1 LENVR
6 VKTIINS
13 PSKTLAS
20 ALAVFCFGILLGPL
34 IPSGWWEVLLISS
47 ICLIVVGS
55 MVRGKTIRFA
65 LVLLGIFL
73 FALFR
78 YTQVALPSNIL
89 TVADAPS
96 SQIRVSGTVDGEV
109 EQRLGGQRIVLDD
122 VALADK
128 SRSGRILVWAPL
140 YPEINYGDELVF
152 NCKVEAP
159 EPFEGFAY
167 DRFLESQ
174 GILALCYRPEYIDVR
189 SSESFS
195 LIGSILSFKQA
206 SIDRLGLI
214 VPEPHASFL
223 SGLIFGGSSSLSH
236 EMKEDFSSTGTS
248 HILAASGF
256 NVSLF
261 SLVFLGWIL
270 STRLGRKKGLILS
283 TILIVVYVII
293 AGATPAVV
301 RAGLMGGV
309 VVLAHGVNR
318 KSSLLNVMLA
328 TAALMLLINPLILM
342 ADVGFQLSF
351 AATAAVLGLTKPLE
365 KYLQFIPKTFELR
378 TSFAAS
384 LSAIIITLPILLW
397 HFGQLSIIAP
407 LANLL
412 VLPLVV
418 YAMGITIIALVISVV
433 FVPLGTIVAF
443 PAWALSFVM
452 LWLISVL
459 GSISFATLEL
469 AHARLLAIVVASI
482 LFFLWFHFSY
492 ARRT

>member
-1 LENVR
+1 VR

-20 ALAVFCFGILLGPL
+20 ALAVFCFGILLGPF
-34 IPSGWWEVLLISS
+34 IPPGWWEVLLIIS
-47 ICLIVVGS
+47 IGLIVSSSV
-55 MVRGKTIRFA
+55 VRHKTFRFT
-65 LVLLGIFL
+65 LVMLGIFL

-78 YTQVALPSNIL
+78 YTQVVLPSNIL
-89 TVADAPS
+89 TVATAPS
-96 SQIRVSGTVDGEV
+96 SQIRVSGTVAGEV
-109 EQRLGGQRIVLDD
+109 EQRLGGQRIVLED
-122 VALADK
+122 VALADE
-128 SRSGRILVWAPL
+128 SRSGRLLVWAQL
-140 YPEINYGDELVF
+140 YPEISHGDEVVF
-152 NCKVEAP
+152 TCKVQTP

-174 GILALCYRPEYIDVR
+174 GILAVCYRPEYIDVHPR
-189 SSESFS
+189 ESFS
-195 LIGSILSFKQA
+195 LVGSILSFKQI
-206 SIDRLGLI
+206 SINRLGLI

-223 SGLIFGGSSSLSH
+223 SGLIFGGSSSLSS
-236 EMKEDFSSTGTS
+236 EMKNDFSSTGTS

-270 STRLGRKKGLILS
+270 STRLGRRKGLILS

-309 VVLAHGVNR
+309 VVLSYGVNR

-351 AATAAVLGLTKPLE
+351 VATAAVLALTKPLE

-384 LSAIIITLPILLW
+384 LSAIILTLPILLW
-397 HFGQLSIIAP
+397 HFGQLSLIAP

-418 YAMGITIIALVISVV
+418 YAMAITIVALVVSVA
-433 FVPLGTIVAF
+433 FVPLGTLVAF

-459 GSISFATLEL
+459 GSIPFATLEL
-469 AHARLLAIVVASI
+469 AHARLLAITVAAI
-482 LFFLWFHFSY
+482 LFFIWFHFRY